1 MVLLNGQFL
10 KQSFVFRTNHVSIL
24 AVDYIVILT
33 VHKKR
38 RHRTLPHI
46 FQFYCKRVVLEL
58 SAIFLGHL
66 QRKRYDKLRR
76 FDVFAGNLK
85 SDHLKRIK
93 RRVNDLQQHVLRL
106 IFDAVEKGGGGAH
119 GPAPKYEFFKRH
131 QPQVADY
138 AISSYQ

>member
-1 MVLLNGQFL
+1 M
-10 KQSFVFRTNHVSIL
+10 SIL

-33 VHKKR
+33 VNKKR
-38 RHRTLPHI
+38 RYWTLPHI
-46 FQFYCKRVVLEL
+46 LQLNRKRVMLEL
-58 SAIFLGHL
+58 RTIFLGHL

-76 FDVFAGNLK
+76 FDILASNLK

-93 RRVNDLQQHVLRL
+93 RRVNDLQQHVLGP
-106 IFDAVEKGGGGAH
+106 IFDGVEKGGGGAH
-119 GPAPKYEFFKRH
+119 GPAPEYEFFKRH

>member
-1 MVLLNGQFL
+1 M
-10 KQSFVFRTNHVSIL
+10 
-24 AVDYIVILT
+24 
-33 VHKKR
+33 
-38 RHRTLPHI
+38 
-46 FQFYCKRVVLEL
+46 LEL

-106 IFDAVEKGGGGAH
+106 IFDAVEYIKQSNKNIDRFVTLSPKTDMAKRFHTKNGAIVFRDN
-119 GPAPKYEFFKRH
+119 PETVNYEYKE
-131 QPQVADY
+131 VLL
-138 AISSYQ
+138 